1 MPPRSEIEKVPS
13 GYDSSEYLGS
23 DLSVDASVLPWLES
37 SERFQIHVSKMDV
50 TGSKPFL
57 IASVIGSNKHL
68 IQAASGM
75 TDHQSEV
82 TNNMFYSRLPGFL
95 ETGQSSNVDTLDESS
110 TAFPIKVMRN
120 KSGQRVYFARVNLG
134 LPEEEQFGPTILRLG
149 VCDKNHQMTV
159 MKVLSGSS
167 GNQIR
172 NKMRGSK

>member
-1 MPPRSEIEKVPS
+1 MPPRSQTEKVPS
-13 GYDSSEYLGS
+13 GYDSSEYLVS
-23 DLSVDASVLPWLES
+23 DLSVDASVLPWLDS
-37 SERFQIHVSKMDV
+37 NERFQIHVSKMDV

-75 TDHQSEV
+75 SDHQSEAI
-82 TNNMFYSRLPGFL
+82 
-95 ETGQSSNVDTLDESS
+95 

-134 LPEEEQFGPTILRLG
+134 LPVEDQYGPTILRLAA
-149 VCDKNHQMTV
+149 CDKNHQMTV

-172 NKMRGSK
+172 NKMRGSKWMNWIRTQI